1 MNIGL
6 ELKNL
11 RKKSK
16 LTQLELAQKCN
27 LSKNAIWNYENN
39 KRDPTRATL
48 TKIGEALGV
57 DLGYLISKPIT
68 ISSKTA
74 QEFNEMGLA
83 SDVISDVN
91 TDKDYSLIEFTRFLA
106 AAHFPYDIPIEEI
119 EIILQKT
126 KDFLNFEFY
135 KLGYIRV
142 TDKSEDENHIDFSS
156 DK

>member
-57 DLGYLISKPIT
+57 DLGYLLSNSKPVINEELANDLHDLGF
-68 ISSKTA
+68 SSEIMKNVECSKEDA
-74 QEFNEMGLA
+74 LIVFN
-83 SDVISDVN
+83 
-91 TDKDYSLIEFTRFLA
+91 RFLA
-106 AAHFPYDIPIEEI
+106 SANLPFDIPMSELES
-119 EIILQKT
+119 LYDKT
-126 KDFLNFEFY
+126 KDFLEFEFF
-135 KLGYIRV
+135 KLGYVRV
-142 TDKSEDENHIDFSS
+142 S
-156 DK
+156 DNE